1 MTDGERLVW
10 AASYAIAF
18 ARASDAVGA
27 SQVAATAVSRLR
39 ETAARRGLAIS
50 VVPEADLS
58 PAEIDERHFLDEIVN
73 VP

>member
-10 AASYAIAF
+10 ATSYSIAF
-18 ARASDAVGA
+18 ARDSNALVA

-39 ETAARRGLAIS
+39 ETAAQRRLAVS
-50 VVPEADLS
+50 STPEVDLAS
-58 PAEIDERHFLDEIVN
+58 AENDERHFLDEIVN